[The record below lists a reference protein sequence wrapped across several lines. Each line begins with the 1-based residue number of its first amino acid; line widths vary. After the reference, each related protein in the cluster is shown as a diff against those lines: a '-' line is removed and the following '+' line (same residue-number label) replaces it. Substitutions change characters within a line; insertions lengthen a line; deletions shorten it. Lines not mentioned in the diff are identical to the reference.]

1 MYRTWNLDQNIL
13 EVVTYL
19 RLEFSWLLWSNILQK
34 LEIVNR
40 AYRKQIR
47 HVSLNVS
54 WLTQKSCISE
64 LISLSLEENSPT
76 YV

>member
-1 MYRTWNLDQNIL
+1 ML
-13 EVVTYL
+13 EVVMYL
-19 RLEFSWLLWSNILQK
+19 RLDFSWLLWSNILQK

-54 WLTQKSCISE
+54 WLTQESCISE